1 MKKILYEDV
10 NIKRTGKFI
19 DNFFDQKK
27 IKFESMSNQL
37 ICISPDN
44 VLSRG
49 FSIAI
54 DKNSNKIIRSAND
67 LSIDD
72 NFILKTSGGS
82 LEAKKINQINWG
94 SLCQKKIQ

>member
-1 MKKILYEDV
+1 MI
-10 NIKRTGKFI
+10 
-19 DNFFDQKK
+19 
-27 IKFESMSNQL
+27 S
-37 ICISPDN
+37 ISPDN

-54 DKNSNKIIRSAND
+54 DKKSNKIIRSADD

-82 LEAKKINQINWG
+82 LEAKKL
-94 SLCQKKIQ
+94 SRLTEVTYVKKIQ

>member
-1 MKKILYEDV
+1 
-10 NIKRTGKFI
+10 
-19 DNFFDQKK
+19 
-27 IKFESMSNQL
+27 MSNQL
-37 ICISPDN
+37 ISISPDN

-54 DKNSNKIIRSAND
+54 DKKSNKIIRSADD

-82 LEAKKINQINWG
+82 LEAKEIKQIN
-94 SLCQKKIQ
+94 

>member
-1 MKKILYEDV
+1 MRVEPLNKIKTKKIVL
-10 NIKRTGKFI
+10 
-19 DNFFDQKK
+19 DNFKNFFLNYIEKAIDRRK

-37 ICISPDN
+37 ISISPDN

-54 DKNSNKIIRSAND
+54 DKKSNKIVRSAND

-82 LEAKKINQINWG
+82 LEAKKIKQV
-94 SLCQKKIQ
+94 S

>member
-1 MKKILYEDV
+1 MRLEPSNRIKTKKIALENFNNFLLNYIE
-10 NIKRTGKFI
+10 NAI
-19 DNFFDQKK
+19 DRSK

-37 ICISPDN
+37 ISISPDN
-44 VLSRG
+44 ILSRG

-54 DKNSNKIIRSAND
+54 DKNSNKIIRSADD

-82 LEAKKINQINWG
+82 LEAKKIKQIN
-94 SLCQKKIQ
+94 

>member
-1 MKKILYEDV
+1 
-10 NIKRTGKFI
+10 
-19 DNFFDQKK
+19 
-27 IKFESMSNQL
+27 MSNQL
-37 ICISPDN
+37 ISISPDN

-54 DKNSNKIIRSAND
+54 DKNSNKIIRSADD

-82 LEAKKINQINWG
+82 LEAKKIKQIN
-94 SLCQKKIQ
+94 